1 MALLQLKQATKVYP
15 EKLIFDDVSLQIQK
29 RDRIGLIGANG
40 TGKSTLMK
48 VLIGQEFLDQGEIM
62 TANNL
67 EVGYLAQDFGLDLDN
82 KLYDEL
88 LGVYQDLFELEEQLN
103 QLEAK
108 MSQVEGNALEQVMN
122 KYSRLREEYERKEG
136 YQYQSQIKGV
146 LRGLGF
152 AEDDWSRNLDSF
164 SGGEKTRAALAKLLL
179 QQPDLL
185 LLDEPTNHLDL
196 AAKEWLEDYLQD
208 YEGAVVVIAHDR
220 YFLDQ
225 VVNRIWELE
234 AGRFEQYKGNYS
246 FYLEEKPRRLLTW
259 QREYE
264 EQQEKIAKMEA
275 YIRKNKAGVDAK
287 QARGRQKQLD
297 RMVRIP
303 PPPKLE
309 RPKIEFKLETTSGE
323 EVLKVEGLKK
333 SFASEVL
340 FERIDFRIYRG
351 EKIALVGPNGSGKS
365 TLFRLL
371 LEDIKPEEGQIKWG
385 SKVKVGYYRQ
395 EHEDLTLENNL
406 IEELQKV
413 KGVTTSQARKVLA
426 RFLFKE
432 DDVFKEVEMLSG
444 GEKARLSLA
453 KLSIQDFNLLLLDE
467 PTNHLDIDAKE
478 LLEEALADYPGTIL
492 VISHDRYFLDRLVDK
507 IFSLEDG
514 RLIEYLGDYSDYRA
528 ELKKQKCL
536 ERELK
541 KERRKQEEGRKVTRK
556 QDEVDLER
564 LEEKIVELEE
574 RVEELEVKLGSED
587 IYDDPEGVADLTEEY
602 KEIQRELEKYYQR
615 WEEAI

>member
-15 EKLIFDDVSLQIQK
+15 EKLIFQDLSLQIQK
-29 RDRIGLIGANG
+29 RDRVGLIGANG

-48 VLIGQEFLDQGEIM
+48 VLTGQEFLDQGEIL
-62 TANNL
+62 TVNDL
-67 EVGYLAQDFGLDLDN
+67 EVGYLAQDFGLNGNN

-88 LGVYQDLFELEEQLN
+88 LGIYRELFKLEEKLN
-103 QLEAK
+103 RLEAK
-108 MSQVEGNALEQVMN
+108 MSQVQGNDLEQVMN
-122 KYSRLREEYERKEG
+122 KYSRLREEYERKDG

-146 LRGLGF
+146 LHGLGF
-152 AEDDWSRNLDSF
+152 AEIDWSRRLDSF

-179 QQPDLL
+179 QQPELL

-196 AAKEWLEDYLQD
+196 EAKEWLEDYLQD
-208 YEGAVVVIAHDR
+208 YDGAVVVIAHDR

-234 AGRFEQYKGNYS
+234 AGRLEQYRGNYS

-264 EQQEKIAKMEA
+264 QQQEKIEKMEA

-303 PPPKLE
+303 PPPTLDK
-309 RPKIEFKLETTSGE
+309 PKIDFKLETTSGE
-323 EVLKVEGLKK
+323 EVLRVEGLKK
-333 SFASEVL
+333 SFSNEEL
-340 FERIDFRIYRG
+340 FEGVDFRIYRG
-351 EKIALVGPNGSGKS
+351 QKIALVGPNGSGKS

-371 LEDIKPEEGQIKWG
+371 LEDLKPDQGQIKWG

-395 EHEDLTLENNL
+395 EHEDLTLENDL
-406 IEELQKV
+406 VEELQKV

-432 DDVFKEVEMLSG
+432 DDVFKKVEMLSG

-478 LLEEALADYPGTIL
+478 LLEEALANYPGTIL

-507 IFSLEDG
+507 IFSLEDD
-514 RLIEYLGDYSDYRA
+514 RLIEYVGDYSDYRE
-528 ELKKQKCL
+528 ELKKQKIL
-536 ERELK
+536 ERDLQKEMRK
-541 KERRKQEEGRKVTRK
+541 KEEVRRATSKQG
-556 QDEVDLER
+556 EVDLDE
-564 LEEKIVELEE
+564 LEEKILELEG
-574 RVEELEVKLGSED
+574 RVEELESKLGSED

-602 KEIQRELEKYYQR
+602 KEVQKELEKYYHR

>member
-15 EKLIFDDVSLQIQK
+15 EKLIFQDVSLQIQK
-29 RDRIGLIGANG
+29 RDRVGLIGANG

-48 VLIGQEFLDQGEIM
+48 VLTGQESLDQGEILV
-62 TANNL
+62 ANDL
-67 EVGYLAQDFGLDLDN
+67 EVGYLAQNFGLNLGN

-88 LGVYQDLFELEEQLN
+88 LGVYQELFELEEKLN
-103 QLEAK
+103 QLEVK
-108 MSQVEGNALEQVMN
+108 MSQVEGSVLEQVMN

-152 AEDDWSRNLDSF
+152 AESDWSRRIDSF

-179 QQPDLL
+179 QQPELL

-196 AAKEWLEDYLQD
+196 EAKEWLEDYLQE

-234 AGRFEQYKGNYS
+234 AGRLEQYRGNYS

-259 QREYE
+259 EREYK
-264 EQQEKIAKMEA
+264 QQQKKIKKMEA

-297 RMVRIP
+297 RMVKIP
-303 PPPKLE
+303 PPPTLDK
-309 RPKIEFKLETTSGE
+309 PKIDFKLKTNSGE
-323 EVLKVEGLKK
+323 EVLRVEGLKK
-333 SFASEVL
+333 SFENEKL
-340 FERIDFRIYRG
+340 FEKIDFKIYRG

-371 LEDIKPEEGQIKWG
+371 LADIKPDKGQTRWG
-385 SKVKVGYYRQ
+385 SKVKVGYYQQ
-395 EHEDLTLENNL
+395 EHEDLSLENNL

-432 DDVFKEVEMLSG
+432 EDVFKTVEMLSG

-492 VISHDRYFLDRLVDK
+492 VISHDRYFLDRLVNK
-507 IFSLEDG
+507 IFSLKDG
-514 RLIEYLGDYSDYRA
+514 KLTEYIGTYSDYRE
-528 ELKKQKCL
+528 ELKREEFR
-536 ERELK
+536 ERELQ
-541 KERRKQEEGRKVTRK
+541 KEIREEKEIKRSTNKQN
-556 QDEVDLER
+556 EVNVEK

-574 RVEELEVKLGSED
+574 RVEELETKLGSED
-587 IYDDPEGVADLTEEY
+587 IYADPKKVADLTEEY
-602 KEIQRELEKYYQR
+602 EEVQKELEKHYHR
-615 WEEAI
+615 WEEVI